1 MQFLWPLNL
10 WLLWVVPALLA
21 LYVYAQ
27 RRRRKYALRYAS
39 LSLVKEA
46 LGRGPGI
53 RRHIPPALY
62 LVALAAMLVA
72 FARPQSV
79 VSLPTQE
86 GVVVLAIDVSG
97 SMQAEDVKPNRLE
110 AAKEAAKIFVA
121 RQDPNVRIGVVSF
134 STDASIVQAPTIDR
148 ESVIA
153 AINRL
158 KPQRATAVGRAILV
172 SLDAIFED
180 EEEEPPSAILR
191 NLSPESLASR
201 TPTQTRKGPF
211 APASI
216 ILLTDGVNNQFPP
229 PLAIVDEATRRGVRV
244 YTVGLGT
251 PEGTI
256 LRLQGRAI
264 RVRLDEATLKKIA
277 ELTEARY
284 YYAANE
290 NDLREI
296 YENLRTEVVIRT
308 ERTEI
313 SALFAALAALLS
325 LLGGALSLV
334 WFSRLP

>member
-296 YENLRTEVVIRT
+296 YENLRTEVIIRT
-308 ERTEI
+308 ERAEI

>member
-27 RRRRKYALRYAS
+27 RRRRRYALRYAS

-296 YENLRTEVVIRT
+296 YENLRTEVIIRT
-308 ERTEI
+308 ERAEI